1 MHFVFLRQG
10 TKKPPGQCWPGGFSR
25 EMPLCGDAVIG
36 EEGPAQSPLESLAG
50 PAEKGSGSIGR
61 TTDEFSHVPLSHW

>member
-1 MHFVFLRQG
+1 
-10 TKKPPGQCWPGGFSR
+10 
-25 EMPLCGDAVIG
+25 MPLCGDAVFG

-61 TTDEFSHVPLSHW
+61 ATDEFSHVPLSHWEYRTGVRDMQN